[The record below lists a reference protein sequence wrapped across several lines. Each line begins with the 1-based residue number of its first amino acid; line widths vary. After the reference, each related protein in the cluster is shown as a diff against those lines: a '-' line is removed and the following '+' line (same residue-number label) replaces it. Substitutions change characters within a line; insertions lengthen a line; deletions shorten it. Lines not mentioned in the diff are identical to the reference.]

1 MNSLVEAVAI
11 LVLFI
16 VTPVI
21 VLWVLIGFTNVIGN
35 LAELPID
42 ESEALAVCHWG
53 GNSEKGV

>member
-21 VLWVLIGFTNVIGN
+21 VLIGFTNVIGN

-42 ESEALAVCHWG
+42 ESETLAVCHWG